1 LTRCSVDHPTQGA
14 IPCRISHCCSRSP
27 VSTLRARV
35 ALTGRAFTLAQ
46 NVTRD
51 QLIARVAQDGVDRK
65 TARRFADDAAG
76 SAISKTSGNGDLAV
90 KGDVLTYDDVHP
102 WRAQYSVVAVAVRTP
117 TLEH

>member
-1 LTRCSVDHPTQGA
+1 MSNLA
-14 IPCRISHCCSRSP
+14 LLF
-27 VSTLRARV
+27 TLARLD
-35 ALTGRAFTLAQ
+35 AESARRPDGRAFTLAQ

-117 TLEH
+117 TLER